1 MTNADCWARV
11 VEARTK
17 RERLMPQRV
26 WTLHK
31 GEHAAVIDVK
41 AGAGHR
47 CGNRA
52 HGRQEWLVWW
62 SSTRSKRKGGV
73 SIDETKRAELIAAL
87 HQTATFGEGLLNQS
101 ERLINALVT
110 GENRPDAEGDRLHA
124 RKAGPLARA
133 DDRAVA
139 ADRRHDDGAAGP
151 VAATPAGRGRLHTKF
166 ASRREHNSRAVPDP
180 ITWRT
185 RDAILGPS
193 VHVVGLGL
201 TPREYEGHHVG
212 THER

>member
-31 GEHAAVIDVK
+31 GEHAAVIDLK

-133 DDRAVA
+133 DDGLWQRIAGMTMERPGRLQPH
-139 ADRRHDDGAAGP
+139 RRTGG
-151 VAATPAGRGRLHTKF
+151 LHTKF

>member
-124 RKAGPLARA
+124 RKAGRWREQMTGLWQRI
-133 DDRAVA
+133 
-139 ADRRHDDGAAGP
+139 AGMTMERP
-151 VAATPAGRGRLHTKF
+151 GRLQPHRPVGAGCTRNSQ
-166 ASRREHNSRAVPDP
+166 AVGNTTRVPCPIRLPGGRE
-180 ITWRT
+180 T
-185 RDAILGPS
+185 PS
-193 VHVVGLGL
+193 SAHQFML
-201 TPREYEGHHVG
+201 
-212 THER
+212 

>member
-31 GEHAAVIDVK
+31 GEHAAVIDLK

-52 HGRQEWLVWW
+52 HGRQEWLVWR
-62 SSTRSKRKGGV
+62 SSTPSQAKGGV
-73 SIDETKRAELIAAL
+73 SIDETEHAELIAAL

-133 DDRAVA
+133 DEGAVA

-151 VAATPAGRGRLHTKF
+151 VAARPAGRAGCTR
-166 ASRREHNSRAVPDP
+166 NSRAVGNTTRVPCP
-180 ITWRT
+180 IRLPGGRET
-185 RDAILGPS
+185 PS
-193 VHVVGLGL
+193 SAHQFML
-201 TPREYEGHHVG
+201 
-212 THER
+212 